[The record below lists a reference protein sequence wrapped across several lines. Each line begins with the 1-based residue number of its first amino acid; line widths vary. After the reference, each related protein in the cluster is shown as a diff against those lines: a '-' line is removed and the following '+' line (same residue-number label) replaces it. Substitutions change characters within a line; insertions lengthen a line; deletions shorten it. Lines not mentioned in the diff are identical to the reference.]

1 VINFK
6 YLGCATCLA
15 KNIFF
20 DNCPKRFRGNEC
32 DRSRFV
38 IIFLLFSINIYILVV
53 VLNEKERKNQIEICT
68 SKKVLQ
74 PSNSDEID
82 RLDYTCAYEGKKYTE
97 NQSNNREL

>member
-1 VINFK
+1 MWSFQIRNHFSFIFNK
-6 YLGCATCLA
+6 Y
-15 KNIFF
+15 
-20 DNCPKRFRGNEC
+20 
-32 DRSRFV
+32 
-38 IIFLLFSINIYILVV
+38 IYVYVLVV